1 MEVEDELRDDLET
14 LRRCILFIIEGNV
27 EGAKEVVF
35 ECAKV

>member
-14 LRRCILFIIEGNV
+14 LRRCIFIIEGNV
-27 EGAKEVVF
+27 EGAQEVVF